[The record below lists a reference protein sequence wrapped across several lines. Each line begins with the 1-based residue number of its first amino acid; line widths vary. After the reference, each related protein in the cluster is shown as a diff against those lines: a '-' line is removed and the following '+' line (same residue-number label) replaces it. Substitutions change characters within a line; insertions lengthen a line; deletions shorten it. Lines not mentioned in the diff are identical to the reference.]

1 MYMLRIYEVILEVIR
16 ELRPF
21 VRELACVDASLA
33 DQMKRAMPS
42 IALNAAEG
50 SGSRGRTRTLRYSTA
65 CGSAK
70 ETMSCIDCGVAM
82 FGLEEPAESTKEKL
96 RHVIGALTIL
106 SR

>member
-1 MYMLRIYEVILEVIR
+1 MLRIYEVILEVIR

-21 VRELACVDASLA
+21 VKELERVDASLA
-33 DQMKRAMPS
+33 DQMRRALPS
-42 IALNAAEG
+42 VALNTAEG
-50 SGSRGRTRTLRYSTA
+50 SGSRGRTRGVRYSTA

-82 FGLEEPAESTKEKL
+82 YDLDAPDVSTMEKL

>member
-1 MYMLRIYEVILEVIR
+1 MLRIYEIILEVIR

-21 VRELACVDASLA
+21 VLELARRDPSLA
-33 DQMKRAMPS
+33 DQMRRAMPS
-42 IALNAAEG
+42 IALNTAEG
-50 SGSRGRTRTLRYSTA
+50 SGSRGRTRALRYSTA

-70 ETMSCIDCGVAM
+70 ETMSCIDCGAAM
-82 FGLEEPAESTKEKL
+82 YDLERPGESTMEKL